1 MSVHVP
7 TKIYVSSLISD
18 KDSTTFGKFLDLIS
32 AVPDEDISLRLLI
45 IQATATQGSLNSY
58 EVLARF
64 FFVLG
69 VVFLGLLGYRVCPG
83 FRLTCLVIRETYTS
97 LAHEDQNLITMA
109 SHYQAHL
116 GPTYYIDPQSPS
128 QNYGPEYGN
137 GNIYAP
143 GPSTGQNPMSGG
155 GYPAPSH
162 QYNAGSHGHGHHPG
176 MASPRLNGRGTSAG
190 YSNANTNPQLS
201 RGGHTRGIQQQHPHP
216 GPSYTHA
223 AHAHAHAHTNY
234 RPPYTQPPYPHP
246 HPQMHPQYPHPHPHA
261 HPTSYP
267 VMYAPAAPMPSW
279 GGQQQPHQQQQLS
292 PLPKQDMPL
301 ASPQQ
306 LLTPIVSSS
315 YSPTMAAGFGFRLYI
330 YTQTTPFGVAAV
342 TIRVQRVYPRL
353 PLLSIILHP
362 TLRPPPPAPPL
373 SFSSTSLP
381 SPEPTS
387 PTPLAPVHEPASP
400 ITINTSGGWAIWSRR
415 PHNPAHAPGVIIS
428 PRARPPPGV
437 VAGAREERTP
447 PVSPVLE
454 STSGEASKARGDDE
468 ETPMTVDQAEQVTTS
483 IEGVATSAES
493 SPSPDDA
500 DALALDA
507 EREPPSSGA
516 STADNTD
523 TRPSTS
529 GTRTPTTMAT
539 TIPGSPASGSGALPK
554 SPAAAIEPEV
564 AVSSSAST
572 STSSPDIATTA
583 AAPTT
588 ESPATTTTT
597 TEPAPAP
604 APAVPAP
611 KKSWAS
617 LLRAPATPSAPS
629 SSAAGGA
636 ATAATSGQK
645 PKWNGLPTSSVVGF
659 SIPAGAH
666 VEKSV
671 EEGKGPSPATRAA
684 LLALLNAP
692 ADGTSSVPA
701 GRTFAESA
709 SAAAAA
715 PLSSS
720 AAVSEGKLTPRG
732 LINTGNMCF
741 ANAVLQVL
749 VYCAPFATLFAKM
762 RAVLGEAE
770 FELEAPGAGSG
781 FGPTPGG
788 QDSGSGDVGAG
799 SATAG
804 AGGVLGAAPLV
815 RATGAFLREFVVA
828 LKKPKV
834 GKGKASPAEEQ
845 EEDPEAFIPTYVYDA
860 LKGKKRFDGMR
871 GGHQEDAE
879 EFLGFFLDT
888 LEEELLAVVAALSP
902 PAASTSKRVN
912 NATSSSASANGGRA
926 VVEEREEEAPSEADD
941 GWLEVGKKNRTVVTR
956 TIKTAESP
964 ITRIFGGRFR
974 STLRAP
980 GQKDSVIVEDWRS
993 LRLDIQRDGIHTIAD
1008 ALALISHPQTVQ
1020 VSQPS
1025 RPGIVVDASQQ
1036 ILIDALPPI
1045 LILHVKRFCYDT
1057 AVGGVVKV
1065 GKRVAF
1071 GPELEVGND
1080 VMVPAARKQAVRYK
1094 LFGVVYH
1101 HGVSASGGH
1110 YTLDILHPTRFP
1122 ATSTGAAGEREG
1134 WVRIDDEL
1142 VSDVRPVDVFEGYD
1156 SEGGDLML
1164 GAFFCVPSVQ

>member
-1 MSVHVP
+1 
-7 TKIYVSSLISD
+7 
-18 KDSTTFGKFLDLIS
+18 
-32 AVPDEDISLRLLI
+32 
-45 IQATATQGSLNSY
+45 
-58 EVLARF
+58 
-64 FFVLG
+64 
-69 VVFLGLLGYRVCPG
+69 
-83 FRLTCLVIRETYTS
+83 
-97 LAHEDQNLITMA
+97 MA

-128 QNYGPEYGN
+128 QNYAPEYGN
-137 GNIYAP
+137 SNVYAP
-143 GPSTGQNPMSGG
+143 GPSTGPSPLNGG

-162 QYNAGSHGHGHHPG
+162 QYNAGSHAHGHHPG
-176 MASPRLNGRGTSAG
+176 MASPRLNSRGTSAG
-190 YSNANTNPQLS
+190 YNNSNPNPQTS
-201 RGGHTRGIQQQHPHP
+201 RGGHARGLQQQHPLP

-223 AHAHAHAHTNY
+223 HANY

-246 HPQMHPQYPHPHPHA
+246 HPHTQMHPQYPHP

-267 VMYAPAAPMPSW
+267 VMYAPAPPMPSW
-279 GGQQQPHQQQQLS
+279 GGQQQQQPQQQLS
-292 PLPKQDMPL
+292 PLAKQDMPL

-306 LLTPIVSSS
+306 LLTPIASSS
-315 YSPTMAAGFGFRLYI
+315 YSPTPTPTMAAVA
-330 YTQTTPFGVAAV
+330 TSTPTPETYDNRSQNQNALPPRVPDAAQGSNLDLDSTSV
-342 TIRVQRVYPRL
+342 P
-353 PLLSIILHP
+353 
-362 TLRPPPPAPPL
+362 RPPPDPEP
-373 SFSSTSLP
+373 SQYTFSSSSPSAPAHALPSSSSLP
-381 SPEPTS
+381 SPAPTS
-387 PTPLAPVHEPASP
+387 PAPLAPVPAEESIGIQDSASPTSTSP
-400 ITINTSGGWAIWSRR
+400 ITTIAGGGWAIWSRR

-428 PRARPPPGV
+428 PRARPPPVV
-437 VAGAREERTP
+437 VAGAREGRTP
-447 PVSPVLE
+447 PMSPVCE
-454 STSGEASKARGDDE
+454 SASGEASRARDGDE
-468 ETPMTVDQAEQVTTS
+468 EEVPVAVVQADQ
-483 IEGVATSAES
+483 VAPSVEDVLTSAEG

-500 DALALDA
+500 DTLPLDA

-523 TRPSTS
+523 TQPSTS
-529 GTRTPTTMAT
+529 GTRTPTTTSVAT
-539 TIPGSPASGSGALPK
+539 TIPGSPASASGSGEGAGALTK
-554 SPAAAIEPEV
+554 SPAAGTTEPEAEV
-564 AVSSSAST
+564 GTTSASSSDVA
-572 STSSPDIATTA
+572 ATTA

-588 ESPATTTTT
+588 ESGPATTTA
-597 TEPAPAP
+597 ESAP
-604 APAVPAP
+604 APAVPPP

-617 LLRAPATPSAPS
+617 LLRAPAAS
-629 SSAAGGA
+629 SSSSSGA
-636 ATAATSGQK
+636 AAATTAVGGPK
-645 PKWNGLPTSSVVGF
+645 PKWVGLPTSSVVGF
-659 SIPAGAH
+659 SIPAGAN
-666 VEKSV
+666 VEKSI
-671 EEGKGPSPATRAA
+671 EGEGKGPSPATRAA

-692 ADGTSSVPA
+692 ADGTAPA
-701 GRTFAESA
+701 RSFADA
-709 SAAAAA
+709 SAAPPLPSTAAASSAAA
-715 PLSSS
+715 PS
-720 AAVSEGKLTPRG
+720 SEGKLIPRG

-749 VYCAPFATLFAKM
+749 VYCTPFATLFARM
-762 RAVLGEAE
+762 RAVLGEAA
-770 FELEAPGAGSG
+770 FEVDVEGAGGG

-788 QDSGSGDVGAG
+788 QDNGGQDASGGGSAAAAGAG
-799 SATAG
+799 AG
-804 AGGVLGAAPLV
+804 AGTGGVLGAAPLV
-815 RATGAFLREFVVA
+815 RATGTLLREFVVVP
-828 LKKPKV
+828 KPKPKV
-834 GKGKASPAEEQ
+834 VNGPGKGAVNGVAGGSGKGKGKASPAAEEQ
-845 EEDPEAFIPTYVYDA
+845 EEEPEAFIPTYVYDA

-888 LEEELLAVVAALSP
+888 LEEELLTVVAALSP
-902 PAASTSKRVN
+902 PSASTAKRVN
-912 NATSSSASANGGRA
+912 NVASSASANGGRA
-926 VVEEREEEAPSEADD
+926 VVEEREEEAPPETDD

-993 LRLDIQRDGIHTIAD
+993 LRLDIQREGIHTVAD

-1080 VMVPAARKQAVRYK
+1080 VMVPTARKQASVRYK

-1110 YTLDILHPTRFP
+1110 YTLDVLHPTRFP

-1142 VSDVRPVDVFEGYD
+1142 VSDVRPVDVFGATEAD
-1156 SEGGDLML
+1156 SRCAYLLFYRRMR
-1164 GAFFCVPSVQ
+1164 